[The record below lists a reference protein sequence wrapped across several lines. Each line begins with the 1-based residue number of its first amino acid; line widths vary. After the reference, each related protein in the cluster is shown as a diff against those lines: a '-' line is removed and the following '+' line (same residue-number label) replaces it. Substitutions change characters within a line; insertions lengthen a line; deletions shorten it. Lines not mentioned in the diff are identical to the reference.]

1 MPGIGD
7 RREPMQK
14 KASAKR
20 GAKKGKTGRKLL
32 DLPAKKGHG
41 VKGGRTGGT
50 VKSSITGTSISS

>member
-1 MPGIGD
+1 
-7 RREPMQK
+7 MQK

-50 VKSSITGTSISS
+50 VKPTITGTSISS

>member
-1 MPGIGD
+1 
-7 RREPMQK
+7 MQK

-20 GAKKGKTGRKLL
+20 GAKKGKTGRRLR

-50 VKSSITGTSISS
+50 LKPSITGTSTSS